1 MAKIINATGVSIAVS
16 LGGGK
21 WQAVSPV
28 DTTGETI
35 NNIVSV
41 NTIKD
46 GQGKEHKLV
55 TPVTSITTGEKYTI
69 YLTDATYVL
78 WKDGVKVSDYK

>member
-21 WQAVSPV
+21 WQAVSKSS
-28 DTTGETI
+28 TTGETI

-46 GQGKEHKLV
+46 EQGGVHNLV
-55 TPVTSITTGEKYTI
+55 TPVTGINSGEEYTI

-78 WKDGVKVSDYK
+78 WKDGAKVSNYN